1 MREQFELALELET
14 LQAGRINTA
23 IAACTKAG
31 DDGTRLVLEPM
42 VTAGESSIDW
52 LETQLTALTA
62 LTALGD
68 SAYLAQQLA

>member
-1 MREQFELALELET
+1 
-14 LQAGRINTA
+14 
-23 IAACTKAG
+23 
-31 DDGTRLVLEPM
+31 M

-52 LETQLTALTA
+52 LETQLSA